1 MRTSRLKSTGLR
13 ESDLQNAEKGVKKMQ
28 VFKKFLRNESGASAL
43 EYGLIGAL
51 IAIGVLA
58 AYVTF
63 KPAID
68 RLFEG

>member
-1 MRTSRLKSTGLR
+1 
-13 ESDLQNAEKGVKKMQ
+13 MQ